1 MNIQVDFGLTDE
13 DVKHIK
19 AVLQSVSMV
28 NKAVLF
34 GSRAMGNY
42 KPGSDVDLALFTIDP
57 KAATHVSGLLND
69 SSPMPYKFDVLD
81 VADIQNTDLLDHIA
95 RVGIIIFE
103 REIA

>member
-19 AVLQSVSMV
+19 AVLQSVSTV

-42 KPGSDVDLALFTIDP
+42 KSGSDVDIAIYTNDP
-57 KAATHVSGLLND
+57 KAATRVSGLLND
-69 SSPMPYKFDVLD
+69 SSPMPYKFDVVD

-103 REIA
+103 REIV